1 MDLRQLR
8 NRPESELTQFKQQLK
23 SFIPPPYIIVIL
35 AIIVIGGLGFTVLGL
50 HKSNQ
55 MKKEPIKIYK
65 ATTPHGPQDRGSEK
79 RPASGSTVV
88 LTDSDSMS
96 EMLTDSLPTEKSSVD
111 TLSETDFEFETSTPT
126 TQSASESP
134 AASEQGSEK

>member
-8 NRPESELTQFKQQLK
+8 NRPEAELTQFKQKLK
-23 SFIPPPYIIVIL
+23 SFIPRPYIIVIL

-65 ATTPHGPQDRGSEK
+65 ATPPIAHRKGGTK
-79 RPASGSTVV
+79 RDLHPEA
-88 LTDSDSMS
+88 LWN
-96 EMLTDSLPTEKSSVD
+96 LR
-111 TLSETDFEFETSTPT
+111 
-126 TQSASESP
+126 TQIRFL
-134 AASEQGSEK
+134 KR